1 MDNYDRYVEEKFKR
15 HNESIENIS
24 KRLDDVSK
32 KLEQFIEVDF
42 HKMHLEMLK
51 TITTLQYKLGVV
63 ITVGVFVLNKYIF

>member
-42 HKMHLEMLK
+42 HKMQYSY
-51 TITTLQYKLGVV
+51 TILS
-63 ITVGVFVLNKYIF
+63 